1 MERAW
6 SVLGSRVWNSG
17 AAECIKRT
25 DIRKISVM
33 EEWMLALSAP
43 LLAYRAFHWE
53 LQCTLWHICKELRGY
68 EGKTWGAEC

>member
-1 MERAW
+1 
-6 SVLGSRVWNSG
+6 
-17 AAECIKRT
+17 
-25 DIRKISVM
+25 
-33 EEWMLALSAP
+33 MLALSAP